1 MSLVE
6 AFDANLPGWKEWQ
19 TAPWG
24 RLYYSVA
31 HSNLRRHL
39 PAGPLKILDVA
50 GGNGLDAVQLAG
62 QGHEVTLVD
71 ISSKM
76 LAEAVRNAEES
87 GVATSMTFTRGDV
100 AALPDLFSEPA
111 FDMVL
116 CHNLI
121 QYVDDL
127 DATIRAICHP
137 LRASGI
143 VSLMS
148 VNRHSD
154 LYRTAIREMDLAA
167 AYAQLDTETTVAR
180 LFGLTVHR
188 YAAEDMI
195 GPLEAAG
202 CAVVGQYGVRCVSD
216 YILDNDRKTEPI
228 FYEQL
233 ERLEHA
239 LTDRYPYNLLARFFQ
254 LIARKDGSLATGT
267 PTATPPF
274 ADR

>member
-1 MSLVE
+1 M
-6 AFDANLPGWKEWQ
+6 
-19 TAPWG
+19 TA
-24 RLYYSVA
+24 
-31 HSNLRRHL
+31 
-39 PAGPLKILDVA
+39 
-50 GGNGLDAVQLAG
+50 
-62 QGHEVTLVD
+62 
-71 ISSKM
+71 
-76 LAEAVRNAEES
+76 
-87 GVATSMTFTRGDV
+87 SMTFTHADV
-100 AALPDLFSEPA
+100 AALPDLFPEPA
-111 FDMVL
+111 FDVVL
-116 CHNLI
+116 CHNVI

-127 DATIRAICHP
+127 DVTIQAVCHP
-137 LRASGI
+137 LRAGGI

-154 LYRTAIREMDLAA
+154 PYRTAIREMDVAA

-202 CAVVGQYGVRCVSD
+202 CVVVGRYGVRCVSD
-216 YILDNDRKTEPI
+216 YILDNERKAEPI

-254 LIARKDGSLATGT
+254 VIARKDAPSGME
-267 PTATPPF
+267 TAVPVAPRNQKYE
-274 ADR
+274 DRR